1 MQRRS
6 NWRAI
11 IFDGCNRDAVR
22 HEHRYITDVTTN
34 ESELRSLK
42 VRRAIKRVKSDGFGV
57 AEATAQ
63 GSLSEPANEANI
75 HRGLKTLSASIS
87 QEPEL

>member
-1 MQRRS
+1 
-6 NWRAI
+6 
-11 IFDGCNRDAVR
+11 
-22 HEHRYITDVTTN
+22 
-34 ESELRSLK
+34 